1 MHLIKPT
8 WLTHGG
14 EKKDFEVY
22 SCHVSPDGARLVT
35 AAGDGYVRIW
45 STEAIYQAA
54 NPSFSKPRQLAS
66 MSYHSGTIHTVR
78 FSPGGKFVA
87 SGADDK
93 IVCVYNLDPNPASH
107 SSTFGSNE
115 PPPVENWRI
124 FRRLIGHDNDVQDLG
139 WSCDGSILVSV
150 GLDSKIVV
158 WSGHTFEKLKTL
170 SNHQSHVKGITF
182 DPANKY
188 FATAS
193 DDRTI
198 KVFQFTSPGPNSSAH
213 DQMNNFTLEHTVT
226 APFANSPLTTYFRR
240 CSWSPDG
247 MHIAAANAVNG
258 PVSAIAIINRGTWDG
273 DNTLIGHEGPVEVCA
288 FSPRLYGTE
297 PFPRPTAEGH
307 APPHITVIA
316 CAGGDKSLSV
326 WTTNNPRPAFVSQDA
341 AAKPLSDLAWSPDGT
356 SLFATAL
363 DGTILALIFE
373 EGELGYPWSVE
384 ENDRS
389 LAKFG
394 TGRKG
399 VGVIETVEG
408 LLLEERSKAGEIK
421 GVEGRMGALMGDV
434 PSSQPTANSTVLT
447 NGNTPTIATLNG
459 TTPAQVDTP
468 GGDAQGD
475 KPDPNQAKL
484 ERLKSRVEITKDG
497 KKRIK
502 PLLVSSAG
510 GAESSLPQSRLISAA
525 ATAQTA
531 DAPQSILD
539 LSKPFDGLPKGGL
552 ASLLLGNKRKFAQL
566 EDDDDG
572 HIEKR
577 ITLAS
582 QNGATPIVTNGP
594 DGLLPAQA
602 LPAINGQQTTP
613 EFIRPAVMN
622 PVLTVSQLRLA
633 VPKVRTHILQGVDQ
647 GGDPVDVSG
656 VSQDSSTKSRA
667 DLVFE
672 ARNPAPQSLT
682 GRAQDREP
690 CRITLTRK
698 DQPLWQDF
706 LPRTVLLV
714 TGNKDFWAAA
724 DEAGSVY
731 IWTPAGRRLVN
742 ALVLEAQ
749 PVILAAK
756 YQWLLCITA
765 VGMCYVWDVK
775 NMTSPHP
782 PISLAPVLDAAIHT
796 MTNHPTA
803 SPAITNARV
812 NSEGRIVVS
821 LSNGD
826 GYAYSP
832 HMYTWQRLSEVWWA
846 VGSQY
851 WNTTDSSVGNIQTAK
866 KNGKEDAETISA
878 GIIPFLERNT
888 TNETLLRG
896 RAYFLQRLIK
906 VLLSRE
912 GFESFEAGI
921 SIAHLENRVAAAL
934 MLGAKEEF
942 RLYLLMYAKRLGAE
956 GLRLKVEELL
966 RLLLGGIV
974 DEGDKKENG
983 AAANGEGRNWQGE
996 SEKICGWPRNE
1007 LLKDVI
1013 LLLGKLCCSFP
1024 CSSAL
1029 LTFVQASTE
1038 TYKGSPYHM
1047 HNFSASWETKPR
1059 ML

>member
-1 MHLIKPT
+1 MLPREQTTRLFVSTYSTQTLLPTRQHLVRYHIPNCWKHI
-8 WLTHGG
+8 LTAR
-14 EKKDFEVY
+14 
-22 SCHVSPDGARLVT
+22 GA
-35 AAGDGYVRIW
+35 
-45 STEAIYQAA
+45 
-54 NPSFSKPRQLAS
+54 
-66 MSYHSGTIHTVR
+66 
-78 FSPGGKFVA
+78 
-87 SGADDK
+87 
-93 IVCVYNLDPNPASH
+93 
-107 SSTFGSNE
+107 GSNE
-115 PPPVENWRI
+115 SPLVENWRI

-139 WSCDGSILVSV
+139 WSWDGSILVSV

-198 KVFQFTSPGPNSSAH
+198 KVFRFTSPGPNSSAH
-213 DQMNNFTLEHTVT
+213 DQMNNFILEHTIS

-288 FSPRLYGTE
+288 FSPRLYGNE
-297 PFPRPTAEGH
+297 PIPRPAVDGH

-316 CAGGDKSLSV
+316 CAGGDKSLSI

-341 AAKPLSDLAWSPDGT
+341 AGKPLSDLAWSPDGM

-363 DGTILALIFE
+363 DGTILALVFQD
-373 EGELGYPWSVE
+373 GEIGYPWAVE

-394 TGRKG
+394 IGRKG

-408 LLLEERSKAGEIK
+408 LLLEERSKAGELK
-421 GVEGRMGALMGDV
+421 GVEGRMGALMGDTS
-434 PSSQPTANSTVLT
+434 SSQPITNGTSMA
-447 NGNTPTIATLNG
+447 NGNTSAIATNG
-459 TTPAQVDTP
+459 TEPAPFVALGVDP
-468 GGDAQGD
+468 QAD

-502 PLLVSSAG
+502 PLLVSSSV
-510 GAESSLPQSRLISAA
+510 GAESSLPQSRLVNASSAA
-525 ATAQTA
+525 QVV
-531 DAPQSILD
+531 DGPQSILD

-572 HIEKR
+572 QIEKR
-577 ITLAS
+577 IALAS
-582 QNGATPIVTNGP
+582 QNGATPIVTNGA

-602 LPAINGQQTTP
+602 QPAVNGPQPTP
-613 EFIRPAVMN
+613 DFIRPAVLN
-622 PVLTVSQLRLA
+622 PVLTVSQLRLS
-633 VPKVRTHILQGVDQ
+633 VPKVRTLIVQAIDVAGN
-647 GGDPVDVSG
+647 PVDPGLTTQDVSSG
-656 VSQDSSTKSRA
+656 SRS
-667 DLVFE
+667 DVVFE

-690 CRITLTRK
+690 CRITLSK
-698 DQPLWQDF
+698 KELPLWQDF
-706 LPRTVLLV
+706 LPRTVILV

-724 DEAGSVY
+724 DEAGSIY
-731 IWTPAGRRLVN
+731 IWTPSGRRLVS

-749 PVILAAK
+749 PVILSSK
-756 YQWLLCITA
+756 NNWLLCITA

-775 NMTSPHP
+775 SLTSPHP
-782 PISLAPVLDAAIHT
+782 PVSLAPVLEAAIHT
-796 MTNHPTA
+796 LTTHPTA
-803 SPAITNARV
+803 APAVTNARL
-812 NSEGRIVVS
+812 NSEGRIIIS

-826 GYAYSP
+826 GYGYSP
-832 HMYTWQRLSEVWWA
+832 QMYVWQRLSEVWWA

-851 WNTTDSSVGNIQTAK
+851 WNTTDSSVGNIQTSK
-866 KNGKEDAETISA
+866 KNGREEEENVSA
-878 GIIPFLERNT
+878 GVIPFLERNT

-906 VLLSRE
+906 VLISRE
-912 GFESFEAGI
+912 GFENFEAGI

-966 RLLLGGIV
+966 RTLLGGITED
-974 DEGDKKENG
+974 DERKQNG
-983 AAANGEGRNWQGE
+983 TNAATPTRQDRNWRGD
-996 SEKICGWPRNE
+996 SEALCGWPRNE
-1007 LLKDVI
+1007 LLKDVV
-1013 LLLGKLCCSFP
+1013 LLLG
-1024 CSSAL
+1024 
-1029 LTFVQASTE
+1029 VQIL
-1038 TYKGSPYHM
+1038 
-1047 HNFSASWETKPR
+1047 FS
-1059 ML
+1059 L